1 MNIQNTSG
9 TYLLSFALDLWRYLK
24 KKWKKIRPSLNHLP
38 KKNEKFGGYYEKH
51 VIGESNFLYSD
62 DVKRP
67 LLPRALIRRGLEKN
81 IRAIN
86 LKQTSKKY

>member
-1 MNIQNTSG
+1 M
-9 TYLLSFALDLWRYLK
+9 K
-24 KKWKKIRPSLNHLP
+24 KTEKIRPSLNHLP
-38 KKNEKFGGYYEKH
+38 KNEKFGGYYEKP

-67 LLPRALIRRGLEKN
+67 LLPRALIRRGLENN